1 MSTLKERLQS
11 LWPGTKW
18 EDIAEKIGMSY
29 MGLSKVFAKNGLP
42 KAETLLTIHEH
53 SGCDLKWLMTG
64 EGEPFPN
71 QNKAGSAA
79 STSSLKTKESDN
91 PIVLDTLGNPVNL
104 DEFVFIPRYD
114 INASAGNGFPIY
126 TENPLFCMAFRRYWI
141 ENYVTTQIEK
151 LSVITVKGDSMEGV
165 LNHGDNILVNHAD
178 TNPRDGLYVLRINN
192 DLIVKRVQALPG
204 RLLVKSANP
213 EYEPFEINLNHEQQ
227 DVAIIGRVEWFGRTI
242 N

>member
-1 MSTLKERLQS
+1 MDTFKDRVLS
-11 LWPGTKW
+11 LWPDLSVTK
-18 EDIAEKIGMSY
+18 IADKIGMTY
-29 MGLSKVFAKNGLP
+29 MGLSKIFKNGHIP
-42 KAETLLTIHEH
+42 KAETLLSIHEH

-71 QNKAGSAA
+71 QNKAGTAA

-104 DEFVFIPRYD
+104 EEFVFIPRYD
-114 INASAGNGFPIY
+114 INASAGNGFPID

-178 TNPRDGLYVLRINN
+178 TNPRDGLYVLRVNN

-213 EYEPFEINLNHEQQ
+213 EYEPFEINLNHDQQ

>member
-1 MSTLKERLQS
+1 MDSFKDRLIY
-11 LWPGTKW
+11 LWRDNPKPTI
-18 EDIAEKIGMSY
+18 IARDIGMSTPGFSRIWY
-29 MGLSKVFAKNGLP
+29 NDGLP
-42 KAETLLTIHEH
+42 NTETLIKIQESTGCNLNWLLT
-53 SGCDLKWLMTG
+53 GK
-64 EGEPFPN
+64 GEPYE
-71 QNKAGSAA
+71 KERAGVSK
-79 STSSLKTKESDN
+79 TPTKEPDN

-104 DEFVFIPRYD
+104 EEFVFIPRYD
-114 INASAGNGFPIY
+114 INASAGNGFPID

-178 TNPRDGLYVLRINN
+178 TNPRDGLYVLRVNN